1 MTGIVIFLMLALIV
15 EAFVEYAKSIGKGL
29 ADGQWKTAVT
39 QIGSIAIAQ
48 VLCFATGLDIF
59 KLVGLEF
66 AWAWLGVVLTGIF
79 ISRGSNY
86 AADFVKRLQNLKNE

>member
-1 MTGIVIFLMLALIV
+1 MTGIIVFIVLAIIV
-15 EAFVEYAKSIGKGL
+15 EAFVEYGKSIGKGF
-29 ADGQWKTAVT
+29 AEGKWKTAVT
-39 QIGSIAIAQ
+39 QLCAIALAV

-66 AWAWLGVVLTGIF
+66 AWAWLGVALTGVF

-86 AADFVKRLQNLKNE
+86 ASDFVKRLQGVKK

>member
-29 ADGQWKTAVT
+29 AEGQWKTAVT
-39 QIGSIAIAQ
+39 QIVALAVAQ
-48 VLCFATGLDIF
+48 VLCFATDLDIF

-86 AADFVKRLQNLKNE
+86 AADFVKRLQNVKNE

>member
-1 MTGIVIFLMLALIV
+1 MTGIIIFLMLALIV
-15 EAFVEYAKSIGKGL
+15 EAFIEYAKSIGKGML
-29 ADGQWKTAVT
+29 EGKWKTAVT
-39 QIGSIAIAQ
+39 QLCAVAVAL

-66 AWAWLGVVLTGIF
+66 AWAWLGVALTGIF

-86 AADFVKRLQNLKNE
+86 AADFVKRLQNVKK

>member
-39 QIGSIAIAQ
+39 QIVALAVAQ
-48 VLCFATGLDIF
+48 VLCFAIDLDIF

-86 AADFVKRLQNLKNE
+86 AADFVKRLQNVKNE

>member
-1 MTGIVIFLMLALIV
+1 MTGIIIFLMLALIV
-15 EAFVEYAKSIGKGL
+15 EAFIEYAKSIGKGL
-29 ADGQWKTAVT
+29 TEGQWKTAVT
-39 QIGSIAIAQ
+39 QLCSIAVAL

-66 AWAWLGVVLTGIF
+66 AWAWLGVALTGVF

-86 AADFVKRLQNLKNE
+86 AADFVKRLQNVKK

>member
-29 ADGQWKTAVT
+29 AEGQWKTAVT
-39 QIGSIAIAQ
+39 QLCSIAAAQ